1 MGIYRRS
8 NTNKQREGN
17 LLNIFISKKNFK
29 SYLITLYLE
38 TTNKIIHTRICHPSL
53 LLSFYLLLYHLLS
66 SNYFI
71 NNSFAPSFLHL
82 LSFSSFSSSEILF
95 NIFVIFSFAS
105 LLCHL
110 FFSLLPIVLH
120 ILFQICIIYPLLN
133 ICLLILQFHIYSFSM
148 TNKLD
153 LFHTNNLVYSLF
165 SNKIFDVLYCI
176 VCVRSAVCTQHYYRR
191 DSSSRACFAIGR
203 CFLLIIRWQK
213 FLQRKITFE
222 IAREI
227 IFD

>member
-1 MGIYRRS
+1 MSSFLFFY
-8 NTNKQREGN
+8 QQ
-17 LLNIFISKKNFK
+17 
-29 SYLITLYLE
+29 
-38 TTNKIIHTRICHPSL
+38 
-53 LLSFYLLLYHLLS
+53 SFYPL
-66 SNYFI
+66 FVT
-71 NNSFAPSFLHL
+71 FLHL
-82 LSFSSFSSSEILF
+82 LSFSSSSSSEILF

-120 ILFQICIIYPLLN
+120 ILFQICIIYRPLLN

-176 VCVRSAVCTQHYYRR
+176 VCVRSAICSRRYRR

-203 CFLLIIRWQK
+203 CFLLIIR
-213 FLQRKITFE
+213 
-222 IAREI
+222 
-227 IFD
+227 